1 MYAIK
6 GKGVTIELTGEAET
20 THLVRM
26 KSGEVSNQ
34 ILRAAVKAAYPSEKV
49 VRIAM
54 GTTYQKTLAPEFER
68 AVRRCDEC
76 LATLRNFRMRMAKSQ
91 VSLDQ
96 RPFWDRWN
104 ELMVEWRQ
112 TMTKGYGSYTS
123 IIDGVRELKV
133 DFIAAEEQ
141 AKHQQAV
148 AA

>member
-1 MYAIK
+1 MYKIN
-6 GKGVTIELTGEAET
+6 GGRVTITLVGDVET
-20 THLVRM
+20 THIARL
-26 KSGEVSNQ
+26 KSGEINNQ
-34 ILRAAVKAAYPSEKV
+34 VLREAVKSAFRGQSDV
-49 VRIAM
+49 QIDSI
-54 GTTYQKTLAPEFER
+54 TLYHQVLVPEFER

-104 ELMVEWRQ
+104 ELMAEWRKLMAQ
-112 TMTKGYGSYTS
+112 GYGNYTS
-123 IIDGVRELKV
+123 IIEGVRELKA

-141 AKHQQAV
+141 AKYKAV